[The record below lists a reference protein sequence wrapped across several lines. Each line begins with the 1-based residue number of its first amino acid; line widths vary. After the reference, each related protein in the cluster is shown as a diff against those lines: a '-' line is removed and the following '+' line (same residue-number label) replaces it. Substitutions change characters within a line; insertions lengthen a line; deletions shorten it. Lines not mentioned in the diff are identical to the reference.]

1 LAISKVLQIVNVR
14 GNSIGN
20 KGFKELVDILP
31 LNMVLRSL
39 NLERNLIT
47 AAGINYLSKLI

>member
-1 LAISKVLQIVNVR
+1 MSKVLQIVNVR